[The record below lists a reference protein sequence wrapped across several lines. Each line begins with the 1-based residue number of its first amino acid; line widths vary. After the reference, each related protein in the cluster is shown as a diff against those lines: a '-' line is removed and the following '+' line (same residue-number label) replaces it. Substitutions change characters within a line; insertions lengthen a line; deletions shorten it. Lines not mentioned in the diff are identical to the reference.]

1 VSLLIFFLLLSPLLL
16 LGGWLVGGPVYL
28 DRNFV
33 LSVTSGDVCGGMRG
47 VKWGLI
53 SDRDAFVSGV
63 CRRCLCVVSDQTEMA
78 KEKEYLM
85 TTSFVFS
92 FFTSIMFLPCL
103 HVLSVTFIAFIIEM
117 SHKL

>member
-1 VSLLIFFLLLSPLLL
+1 VCLNRS
-16 LGGWLVGGPVYL
+16 
-28 DRNFV
+28 FV
-33 LSVTSGDVCGGMRG
+33 LSVASEDVCGGVRG
-47 VKWGLI
+47 VGWGLI
-53 SDRDAFVSGV
+53 SDRDAFISDV
-63 CRRCLCVVSDQTEMA
+63 CHRCLCVISDQTEMA